1 MLVGDTI
8 KHRNLMED
16 LTGSFAAATANG
28 SFQPGP
34 GNIRLFSNARI
45 RDPEILRILA
55 GQD

>member
-16 LTGSFAAATANG
+16 LKGSFAVAADG
-28 SFQPGP
+28 GFQPGP

-45 RDPEILRILA
+45 RNPEIFRTLA